1 MKVCG
6 TVQETGIKNNPM
18 EKKSKKAKWFSEEG
32 LQVAAKSR
40 EAESKGERER
50 YTHLNAEF

>member
-50 YTHLNAEF
+50 YTYLNAEF